1 MFHVKHRGIFIS
13 FMAKK
18 KNPIILIYKDN
29 EVLNFSL
36 NFTFFTL
43 TVPSPEVPLLYGF
56 PFKLGEHD
64 TDI

>member
-1 MFHVKHRGIFIS
+1 MFHVKHRDIFIS
-13 FMAKK
+13 FMAK

-43 TVPSPEVPLLYGF
+43 TVPSPEVPLF
-56 PFKLGEHD
+56 S
-64 TDI
+64 DISSL